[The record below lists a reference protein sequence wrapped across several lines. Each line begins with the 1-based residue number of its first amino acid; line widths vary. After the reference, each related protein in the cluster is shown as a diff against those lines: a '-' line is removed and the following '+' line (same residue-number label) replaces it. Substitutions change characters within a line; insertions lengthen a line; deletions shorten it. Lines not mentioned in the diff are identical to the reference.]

1 MLNVKEKYQMR
12 KKQRNNEL
20 SVEQLLI
27 TNLTNTNEKLE
38 DKMSKLKAIFQV
50 NNYNN
55 EKLMLNKIKEIIYE

>member
-1 MLNVKEKYQMR
+1 MIRR
-12 KKQRNNEL
+12 KVNNEI

-27 TNLTNTNEKLE
+27 NNLTNSNEKLE
-38 DKMSKLKAIFQV
+38 DKIEKLKGIFQV

>member
-1 MLNVKEKYQMR
+1 MIKR
-12 KKQRNNEL
+12 KVNNEL
-20 SVEQLLI
+20 NVEQLLI
-27 TNLTNTNEKLE
+27 NNLTSSNEKLE

>member
-1 MLNVKEKYQMR
+1 MR

-27 TNLTNTNEKLE
+27 TKLTNANEKLE
-38 DKMSKLKAIFQV
+38 DKMAKLKAIFQV

>member
-1 MLNVKEKYQMR
+1 MR

-27 TNLTNTNEKLE
+27 TKLTNANEKLE
-38 DKMSKLKAIFQV
+38 DKMAKLKAIFQV
-50 NNYNN
+50 NNYNK

>member
-1 MLNVKEKYQMR
+1 MIR
-12 KKQRNNEL
+12 KQRNNGL

-27 TNLTNTNEKLE
+27 NNLTISNEKLE
-38 DKMSKLKAIFQV
+38 DKMSKLKQIFQV

>member
-1 MLNVKEKYQMR
+1 MIR
-12 KKQRNNEL
+12 RKQRNNEL

-27 TNLTNTNEKLE
+27 NNLANANEKLE
-38 DKMSKLKAIFQV
+38 DKIAKLKAIFQV